1 MPAVRI
7 AERRLWVG
15 DASRAL
21 LSGEVHFWRLDPEV
35 WPAVLDRVVE
45 LGLNI
50 VSTYVCWQFH
60 ELGRGEFDFDGSTNP
75 RRNLLAF
82 LDLAV
87 SRDLWVVLRPGP

>member
-1 MPAVRI
+1 MPEVRI
-7 AERRLWVG
+7 FEWRLWVG
-15 DASRAL
+15 DT
-21 LSGEVHFWRLDPEV
+21 
-35 WPAVLDRVVE
+35 
-45 LGLNI
+45 
-50 VSTYVCWQFH
+50 STRSCWQFH